1 MSSSEVYIIKE
12 VKHPIDDEIEHH
24 QTIQSHLE
32 EDLQSGSG
40 NTVTIMDHD
49 EKRMRRQ
56 IANSNERRRMQ
67 SINAGFQSLRDLL
80 PHHEGEKLSKASI
93 LQQTA
98 EYIYNLEQE
107 KARLLNQNCQ
117 LKRLLDQHDP
127 GSAAAVTA
135 DFNPQSTAPSATTAT
150 MIAAGTKKRK
160 LEGGQIVVQAVSDSS
175 DEGLGSMSPEPVPVT
190 ILNMGKIGSGGTTTT
205 TATTTTTLP
214 GNATL
219 QIRAQDYIEMK
230 RELERERNQRVRL
243 EEQMRQVECQ
253 IYPDRVQYQ
262 EVIDHTDNVRDEHE
276 QQVIIQ
282 EHGGKMSLA
291 QLKESGMENVQVL
304 SLDAIPT
311 VGQTQVVV
319 CSPVGELIEENSR
332 PISPSDL
339 MQAPENIKHENIII
353 ATSGGA
359 SAGKKQQ
366 RIVSSILEAAIKAE
380 PKVEVERIEAPSTIV
395 IEDGSKSSRHGSP
408 APANCMY
415 VTNTSRQNLQA
426 IVAAIEH
433 LEGEHYVEKVVEQ
446 DAPLALTNK
455 QIAVRDREHRK
466 IQSEIHP
473 FLKFKQVTVSKSAFA
488 PGQTVTLQTSSA
500 AAPHDTLKS
509 NTTTICNIQQQQMS
523 RPGVIVV
530 KHQKQN

>member
-1 MSSSEVYIIKE
+1 MF
-12 VKHPIDDEIEHH
+12 
-24 QTIQSHLE
+24 LFF
-32 EDLQSGSG
+32 LQ
-40 NTVTIMDHD
+40 
-49 EKRMRRQ
+49 
-56 IANSNERRRMQ
+56 
-67 SINAGFQSLRDLL
+67 
-80 PHHEGEKLSKASI
+80 ASI

-98 EYIYNLEQE
+98 EYIYSLEQE

-135 DFNPQSTAPSATTAT
+135 DFGNASAGTL
-150 MIAAGTKKRK
+150 IATKKRK

-190 ILNMGKIGSGGTTTT
+190 ILSVVPQQSGGGAGNKSGNGATTTTT
-205 TATTTTTLP
+205 TAATLP
-214 GNATL
+214 GNATI
-219 QIRAQDYIEMK
+219 QISAKDFIELK
-230 RELERERNQRVRL
+230 RELERERNQRARL
-243 EEQMRQVECQ
+243 EDQMRQVECQ
-253 IYPDRVQYQ
+253 MYPERVHYQ
-262 EVIDHTDNVRDEHE
+262 EVIDHTDNVRDED
-276 QQVIIQ
+276 VIIQ
-282 EHGGKMSLA
+282 EHGKMSLA
-291 QLKESGMENVQVL
+291 QLKSEGGMENVQVL
-304 SLDAIPT
+304 SLDSIPT

-319 CSPVGELIEENSR
+319 CSPVGDLIEENAR

-339 MQAPENIKHENIII
+339 MRSDEVTKHENIII
-353 ATSGGA
+353 TTSSG
-359 SAGKKQQ
+359 SKQP

-395 IEDGSKSSRHGSP
+395 IEDASKSSRHGSP

-446 DAPLALTNK
+446 EAPLALTNK

-473 FLKFKQVTVSKSAFA
+473 FLKFKQVTVATSA
-488 PGQTVTLQTSSA
+488 PGQTVTVQTT
-500 AAPHDTLKS
+500 PGTTPVQLKS

>member
-1 MSSSEVYIIKE
+1 MLFY
-12 VKHPIDDEIEHH
+12 
-24 QTIQSHLE
+24 
-32 EDLQSGSG
+32 
-40 NTVTIMDHD
+40 
-49 EKRMRRQ
+49 
-56 IANSNERRRMQ
+56 
-67 SINAGFQSLRDLL
+67 FQ
-80 PHHEGEKLSKASI
+80 ASI

-135 DFNPQSTAPSATTAT
+135 DFNNQPTAT
-150 MIAAGTKKRK
+150 LIATKKRK

-190 ILNMGKIGSGGTTTT
+190 ILNMAKIGSGGTTTT

-219 QIRAQDYIEMK
+219 QIRAQDYIDMK

-253 IYPDRVQYQ
+253 IYPERVHYQ
-262 EVIDHTDNVRDEHE
+262 EVIDHTDNVREE
-276 QQVIIQ
+276 EVIIQ
-282 EHGGKMSLA
+282 EHGKMSLA
-291 QLKESGMENVQVL
+291 QLKGDGMENVQVL
-304 SLDAIPT
+304 SLDSIPT

-319 CSPVGELIEENSR
+319 CSPIGDLIEENSR

-339 MQAPENIKHENIII
+339 MRSDEVKHENIII
-353 ATSGGA
+353 TS
-359 SAGKKQQ
+359 KQP

-395 IEDGSKSSRHGSP
+395 IEDGTKSSRHGSP
-408 APANCMY
+408 APGNCMY

-446 DAPLALTNK
+446 EAPLALTNK

-473 FLKFKQVTVSKSAFA
+473 FLKFKQVTVSKSSFA
-488 PGQTVTLQTSSA
+488 PGQTVTLQTTSPETNPA
-500 AAPHDTLKS
+500 VLKS

>member
-1 MSSSEVYIIKE
+1 M
-12 VKHPIDDEIEHH
+12 
-24 QTIQSHLE
+24 
-32 EDLQSGSG
+32 
-40 NTVTIMDHD
+40 
-49 EKRMRRQ
+49 
-56 IANSNERRRMQ
+56 
-67 SINAGFQSLRDLL
+67 
-80 PHHEGEKLSKASI
+80 
-93 LQQTA
+93 
-98 EYIYNLEQE
+98 EQE
-107 KARLLNQNCQ
+107 KTRLLNQNCQ

-135 DFNPQSTAPSATTAT
+135 DFNNQPTAT
-150 MIAAGTKKRK
+150 LIATKKRK

-190 ILNMGKIGSGGTTTT
+190 ILNMGKIGSGSTTTT

-214 GNATL
+214 ANATL

-253 IYPDRVQYQ
+253 IYPERVHYQ
-262 EVIDHTDNVRDEHE
+262 EVIDHTDNVREEHDL
-276 QQVIIQ
+276 IIQ
-282 EHGGKMSLA
+282 EHGKMSLA
-291 QLKESGMENVQVL
+291 QLKGDGMENVQVL
-304 SLDAIPT
+304 SLDSIPT

-319 CSPVGELIEENSR
+319 CSPVGDLIEDNSR

-339 MQAPENIKHENIII
+339 MRSDDIKHENIII
-353 ATSGGA
+353 ATSGN
-359 SAGKKQQ
+359 KQP

-395 IEDGSKSSRHGSP
+395 IEDGTKSSRHGSP
-408 APANCMY
+408 APGNCMY

-446 DAPLALTNK
+446 EAPLALTNK

-473 FLKFKQVTVSKSAFA
+473 FLKFKQVTVSKSSFT
-488 PGQTVTLQTSSA
+488 PGQTVTVQTTPA
-500 AAPHDTLKS
+500 ETNPAVLKS

-530 KHQKQN
+530 KHQNKN

>member
-1 MSSSEVYIIKE
+1 MSSQIVHQHNKGEVYIIKE
-12 VKHPIDDEIEHH
+12 LQQHHPDDEMDH
-24 QTIQSHLE
+24 QKTSQSSLE
-32 EDLQSGSG
+32 DDLQASNSG

-67 SINAGFQSLRDLL
+67 SINAGFQSLRNLL

-135 DFNPQSTAPSATTAT
+135 DFGTTT
-150 MIAAGTKKRK
+150 TQTTTGTTVLTTKKRK

-190 ILNMGKIGSGGTTTT
+190 ILSVLPQQGGKPGSATT
-205 TATTTTTLP
+205 TAATTTLP

-219 QIRAQDYIEMK
+219 QISAKDYIDMK
-230 RELERERNQRVRL
+230 RELERERKQRFEL
-243 EEQMRQVECQ
+243 EKQIRSNQ
-253 IYPDRVQYQ
+253 IYSDRVHYQ
-262 EVIDHTDNVRDEHE
+262 EVIDHTDNVREED
-276 QQVIIQ
+276 IIM
-282 EHGGKMSLA
+282 EHGNMTLA
-291 QLKESGMENVQVL
+291 QMKSADGTMENVQVL
-304 SLDAIPT
+304 SLDSIPS

-319 CSPVGELIEENSR
+319 CSPVGDLIEENSR

-339 MQAPENIKHENIII
+339 MRTDEPLKHENIII
-353 ATSGGA
+353 TTSGTN
-359 SAGKKQQ
+359 KKP

-395 IEDGSKSSRHGSP
+395 IEDGSKSSRSRGSP

-446 DAPLALTNK
+446 EAPLALTNK

-466 IQSEIHP
+466 IHSEIQP
-473 FLKFKQVTVSKSAFA
+473 FLKFKQVTVATSS
-488 PGQTVTLQTSSA
+488 PGQTVTVQTTPGA
-500 AAPHDTLKS
+500 NHVLKS
-509 NTTTICNIQQQQMS
+509 TICNIQQQQMS

-530 KHQKQN
+530 KHQKN

>member
-1 MSSSEVYIIKE
+1 M
-12 VKHPIDDEIEHH
+12 
-24 QTIQSHLE
+24 
-32 EDLQSGSG
+32 
-40 NTVTIMDHD
+40 
-49 EKRMRRQ
+49 
-56 IANSNERRRMQ
+56 
-67 SINAGFQSLRDLL
+67 
-80 PHHEGEKLSKASI
+80 
-93 LQQTA
+93 
-98 EYIYNLEQE
+98 EQE

-135 DFNPQSTAPSATTAT
+135 EFQPT
-150 MIAAGTKKRK
+150 MITKKRK

-190 ILNMGKIGSGGTTTT
+190 ILNMGKVGSGGTTTS
-205 TATTTTTLP
+205 TAATTTTTTLP

-253 IYPDRVQYQ
+253 IYPDSGRVHYQ
-262 EVIDHTDNVRDEHE
+262 EVIDHTDNVVREED
-276 QQVIIQ
+276 VIIQ
-282 EHGGKMSLA
+282 EHGKMSLA
-291 QLKESGMENVQVL
+291 ENVQVL
-304 SLDAIPT
+304 SLDSIPT

-319 CSPVGELIEENSR
+319 CSPVGDLIEENSR

-339 MQAPENIKHENIII
+339 MRTDDLKHENIII
-353 ATSGGA
+353 TTTGG
-359 SAGKKQQ
+359 KQP

-395 IEDGSKSSRHGSP
+395 IEDGTRKSSRHGSP
-408 APANCMY
+408 APGTNCMY

-446 DAPLALTNK
+446 DAPLALTTK

-473 FLKFKQVTVSKSAFA
+473 FLKFKQVTVR
-488 PGQTVTLQTSSA
+488 PGGQTVTLQTTTTQQQA
-500 AAPHDTLKS
+500 VVDVNTKS

>member
-1 MSSSEVYIIKE
+1 MDTYVFFS
-12 VKHPIDDEIEHH
+12 
-24 QTIQSHLE
+24 
-32 EDLQSGSG
+32 LQ
-40 NTVTIMDHD
+40 
-49 EKRMRRQ
+49 
-56 IANSNERRRMQ
+56 
-67 SINAGFQSLRDLL
+67 
-80 PHHEGEKLSKASI
+80 ASI

-135 DFNPQSTAPSATTAT
+135 DFNNQPTATAATMMTTTA
-150 MIAAGTKKRK
+150 KKRK

-190 ILNMGKIGSGGTTTT
+190 ILNMSKIGSGGTATT

-253 IYPDRVQYQ
+253 IYPERVHYQ
-262 EVIDHTDNVRDEHE
+262 EVIDHTDNVREEHE
-276 QQVIIQ
+276 QVIIQ
-282 EHGGKMSLA
+282 EHGKMSLA
-291 QLKESGMENVQVL
+291 QLKSEGMENVQVL
-304 SLDAIPT
+304 SLDSIPT

-339 MQAPENIKHENIII
+339 MQSENIKHESIII
-353 ATSGGA
+353 ATSG
-359 SAGKKQQ
+359 SKQP

-395 IEDGSKSSRHGSP
+395 IEDGTKSSRHGSP

-446 DAPLALTNK
+446 EAPLALTNK

-473 FLKFKQVTVSKSAFA
+473 FLKFKQVTVSKSSFA
-488 PGQTVTLQTSSA
+488 PGQTVTLQTSPPDTNSA
-500 AAPHDTLKS
+500 VLKS